1 MAGLK
6 FLLEL
11 PLVLR
16 QRRLSSERA
25 QMTRDQF
32 VHETASTELGKLAAA
47 HLWDKLFALKVHGD
61 FTPYPSDSLLNVYGL
76 AEDDL
81 DVDIIMDVLKRLNC
95 AVPDQATVDAIGAIN
110 TPADVVRFVEA
121 SCSRS
126 APSLP

>member
-16 QRRLSSERA
+16 QRRLSSERP

-32 VHETASTELGKLAAA
+32 VRETASTELGKLAAA
-47 HLWDKLFALKVHGD
+47 QLWDKLSALKVHGA
-61 FTPYPSDSLLNVYGL
+61 FTPHPSDSLLNVYGL
-76 AEDDL
+76 AEEDL
-81 DVDIIMDVLKRLNC
+81 DVDIIMGILKKLSC
-95 AVPDQATVDAIGAIN
+95 AVPDQVTVDAIGAIN
-110 TPADVVRFVEA
+110 TPADVVRFVEV

-126 APSLP
+126 DSS